1 MKFFRRTSHTLAF
14 ECLRLVIVSCLIF
27 LPWPGL
33 AADLSTH
40 PVMRLYLGKWTAE
53 GELKGQDGNIIT
65 VSQTWEGKADGE
77 NAFLIQGSRTV
88 NLETQSYSWRI
99 THNAATDLI
108 EATLMGQD
116 GNQLRFEAQASE
128 AASTLTLKAVTG
140 SGMSSITLTDVFSGE
155 DKDTL
160 ETKVLFTGEQ
170 GETTLEGTLISK
182 RQKAP

>member
-1 MKFFRRTSHTLAF
+1 MKFFRCASHNLLAKR
-14 ECLRLVIVSCLIF
+14 LRPVIVSCLIF
-27 LPWPGL
+27 LSWTGL

-40 PVMRLYLGKWTAE
+40 PIIRLYLGKWTAE
-53 GELKGQDGNIIT
+53 GELRGQDGNIVN

-88 NLETQSYSWRI
+88 NGETQSYSWRI

-108 EATLMGQD
+108 EAALIGQD

-140 SGMSSITLTDVFSGE
+140 SGMSSITVTDVFSGE

-182 RQKAP
+182 RQRAP